1 MAHEKLT
8 NAVPTKS
15 SNPVQVVEKS
25 VQNKFM
31 VEQFILD
38 LKL

>member
-1 MAHEKLT
+1 MANEKLT
-8 NAVPTKS
+8 DAISTKS
-15 SNPVQVVEKS
+15 GNTGQVVGKS

>member
-1 MAHEKLT
+1 MADEKLT
-8 NAVPTKS
+8 NAVSTES
-15 SNPVQVVEKS
+15 GCTVQVMGKS

-31 VEQFILD
+31 VEQLILD

>member
-1 MAHEKLT
+1 MADEKLT
-8 NAVPTKS
+8 NAISTKS
-15 SNPVQVVEKS
+15 GNTVQVVGKS

-31 VEQFILD
+31 LEQFILD